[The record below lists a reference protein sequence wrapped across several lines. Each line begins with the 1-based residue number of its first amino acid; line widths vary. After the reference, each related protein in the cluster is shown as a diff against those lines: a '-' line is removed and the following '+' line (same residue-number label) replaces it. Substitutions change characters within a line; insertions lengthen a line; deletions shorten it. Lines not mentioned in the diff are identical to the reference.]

1 MLETISQLT
10 VGTAAVMVLGFTVRE
25 FLRRLRE
32 RDKFLEKLID
42 NHFKH
47 SQDRDERIA
56 EILNLI
62 YFEIKE
68 KK

>member
-32 RDKFLEKLID
+32 RDKFLETLID

-47 SQDRDERIA
+47 SQDRNKRIA